1 MKSRSFIAIQSRI
14 FCILLSIMLL
24 SACSMIGPDFK
35 RPELVMKQGW
45 LKANKS
51 ELKRGDNREWWKG
64 FNDPVLNQLI
74 AKAYRQNLNLQ
85 KAALRI
91 LEARAQRGIAR
102 GSLFP
107 QSQQFSTGFGFN
119 RLSENSANFETGS
132 DEPDFLSLDMG
143 FDALWE
149 IDLWGRFRRGVE
161 SADAKLAV
169 SLMDYNDIQISLSA
183 EVAVT
188 YIQIRSFQQ
197 RLKLAVE
204 NADIQKQSLHI
215 TTVRMNE
222 GISSE
227 LDMQQAKA
235 LLHSTESLIATLQ
248 IGFRQAKNALNI
260 LLANYPGEIDALID
274 TVKPL
279 PQMQQQPLLGMPAD
293 LLRRRPDVRRA
304 EFQAAAQSALIGV
317 AKADLLPRFTL
328 RGALG
333 LNASNTG
340 AIDVFDVF
348 DMKSLAATVGPTV
361 SWPILNYG
369 RLKNNVRVQDARLEQ
384 RLLAYRETV
393 LKAVREVE
401 DAIVAFQQTKKQ
413 VEHLQQSVVASK
425 RAVELSL
432 LQYRDGIEDYTRVLN
447 SQQFLVQMQDQLINN
462 RGANAKHLMALYK
475 ALGGGWDL
483 SKQSPVIP
491 ASSMERMQQR
501 TDWGNYLEWLS
512 EDK

>member
-1 MKSRSFIAIQSRI
+1 MNITITIRRFVSKISL
-14 FCILLSIMLL
+14 LLSLLLL
-24 SACSMIGPDFK
+24 SACSLIGPDFK
-35 RPELVMKQGW
+35 RPELELQQSW
-45 LKANKS
+45 LKQ
-51 ELKRGDNREWWKG
+51 NREELQPGDHQYWWKS
-64 FNDPVLNQLI
+64 FNDPTLNQLV
-74 AKAYRQNLNLQ
+74 ALAYQQNLNLQ
-85 KAALRI
+85 MAALRI

-107 QSQQFSTGFGFN
+107 QGQQFSTGFAFN

-132 DEPDFLSLDMG
+132 DDPDFLSLDMG

-169 SLMDYNDIQISLSA
+169 SLTDFHDIQVSLSA
-183 EVAVT
+183 EVAVS

-197 RLKLAVE
+197 RLKLAIE
-204 NADIQKQSLHI
+204 NADIQQQSLHI
-215 TTVRMNE
+215 TSVRMKE
-222 GISSE
+222 GISTE

-235 LLHSTESLIATLQ
+235 LLFSTRSLIATLRT
-248 IGFRQAKNALNI
+248 GLRQSKNALST
-260 LLANYPGEIDALID
+260 LLAKYPGEIDSLLD
-274 TVKPL
+274 TEQPI
-279 PQMQQQPLLGMPAD
+279 PQLEKQPLLGIPAD

-340 AIDVFDVF
+340 AIDVFDIF

-384 RLLAYRETV
+384 RLLDYRNTV

-401 DAIVAFQQTKKQ
+401 DAIIAYQQSQKQ
-413 VEHLQQSVVASK
+413 VEHILISVAASK

-447 SQQFLVQMQDQLINN
+447 SQQFLVQMQDQLISN
-462 RGANAKHLMALYK
+462 RGSNAKHLIALYK
-475 ALGGGWDL
+475 ALGGGWEISD
-483 SKQSPVIP
+483 QAPVIP

-501 TDWGNYLEWLS
+501 TDWGDYLQ
-512 EDK
+512 K

>member
-1 MKSRSFIAIQSRI
+1 MNITITIRRFVSKISL
-14 FCILLSIMLL
+14 LLSLLLL
-24 SACSMIGPDFK
+24 SACSLIGPDFK
-35 RPELVMKQGW
+35 RPELELQQSW
-45 LKANKS
+45 LKQ
-51 ELKRGDNREWWKG
+51 NREELQPGDHQYWWKS
-64 FNDPVLNQLI
+64 FNDPTLNQLV
-74 AKAYRQNLNLQ
+74 ALAYQQNLNLQ
-85 KAALRI
+85 MAALRI

-107 QSQQFSTGFGFN
+107 QGQQFSTGFAFN

-132 DEPDFLSLDMG
+132 DDPDFLSLDMG

-169 SLMDYNDIQISLSA
+169 SLTDFHDIQVSLSA
-183 EVAVT
+183 EVAVS

-197 RLKLAVE
+197 RLKLAIE
-204 NADIQKQSLHI
+204 NADIQQQSLHI
-215 TTVRMNE
+215 TSVRMKE
-222 GISSE
+222 GISTE

-235 LLHSTESLIATLQ
+235 LLFSTRSLIATLRT
-248 IGFRQAKNALNI
+248 GLRQSKNALST
-260 LLANYPGEIDALID
+260 LLAKYPGEIDSLLD
-274 TVKPL
+274 TEQPI
-279 PQMQQQPLLGMPAD
+279 PQLEKQPLLGIPAD

-340 AIDVFDVF
+340 AIDVFDIF

-361 SWPILNYG
+361 SWPVLNYG

-384 RLLAYRETV
+384 RLLDYRNTV

-401 DAIVAFQQTKKQ
+401 DAIIAYQQSQKQ
-413 VEHLQQSVVASK
+413 VEHILISVAASK

-447 SQQFLVQMQDQLINN
+447 SQQFLVQMQDQLISN
-462 RGANAKHLMALYK
+462 RGSNAKHLIALYK
-475 ALGGGWDL
+475 ALGGGWEISD
-483 SKQSPVIP
+483 QAPVIP

-501 TDWGNYLEWLS
+501 TDWGDYLQ
-512 EDK
+512 K